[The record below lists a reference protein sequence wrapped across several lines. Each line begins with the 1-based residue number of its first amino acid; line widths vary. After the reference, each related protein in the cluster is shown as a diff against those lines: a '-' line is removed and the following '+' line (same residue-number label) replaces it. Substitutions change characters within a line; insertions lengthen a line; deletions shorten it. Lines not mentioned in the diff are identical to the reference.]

1 MPAKLTQADFLLKS
15 TAAHQGKYDYTQ
27 SVYTNNNAKI
37 TIICPDHGP
46 FEQRASNHMLGVG
59 CPKCKAKG
67 TAARHT
73 GDAASFITKAKQVHG
88 DTYDYSEVKYSRS
101 NQKVEIRCP
110 IHGSFWQKPNAHI
123 SNQAGCPK
131 CAGKSMTTAEFI
143 KKAQV
148 THGDLYGYGNT
159 EYALIK
165 EPVTVTCKLH
175 GDFQQ
180 TAEGHLAGH
189 GCRQCW
195 AESYSST
202 GEREIGEFVESL
214 GFTIQRNNRDAL
226 NGIEVDVFVPKA
238 NLGIEYN
245 GCYWHSDKVEKNKR
259 KHEFKHAVAATYGV
273 RMMTVWDYDWLHR
286 PAIVKRQIMHAL
298 GVSEEIRISARAC
311 VMAEITANE
320 ASTIYNEHHIQGTS
334 RGGIVHL
341 GLLHLGQLVAAMT
354 FSQGGSR
361 RGMTNKGEW
370 ELARYATAAI
380 VRGGASRLF
389 AEFVRTQA
397 PSTVWS
403 FSDKQHFDGG
413 IYKMLGFINDGELS
427 ADYRIVHPYTMQT
440 WHKSLWQ
447 RKSIQKRLIEIGS
460 NETFDHRTDTRTEHQ
475 MQDAAKV
482 LRVWDAGKV
491 RWKWSKTEAQPVYNK
506 PGS

>member
-15 TAAHQGKYDYTQ
+15 TAVHQGKFDYTQ
-27 SVYTNNNAKI
+27 SIYTNNNAKI
-37 TIICPDHGP
+37 TIICREHGP
-46 FEQRASNHMLGVG
+46 FQQRASNHMLGIG
-59 CPKCKAKG
+59 CPRCKAEK
-67 TAARHT
+67 TSARHKDDT
-73 GDAASFITKAKQVHG
+73 ASFVAKAKSIHG
-88 DTYDYSEVKYSRS
+88 DSYDYSAVIYKRS
-101 NQKVEIRCP
+101 NQKVEIKCR
-110 IHGSFWQKPNAHI
+110 IHGPFWQLPNAHLFH
-123 SNQAGCPK
+123 QAGCPK

-143 KKAQV
+143 EKAKI

-165 EPVTVTCKLH
+165 EPVTVTCKIH

-180 TAEGHLAGH
+180 TAEGHLAGR

-214 GFTIQRNNRDAL
+214 GFTIQRNTREAL
-226 NGIEVDVFVPKA
+226 KNGLEVDVFIPEA

-259 KHEFKHAVAATYGV
+259 KHEFKHASATTHGV
-273 RMMTVWDYDWLHR
+273 RLLTVWDYDWLHR
-286 PAIVKRQIMHAL
+286 PAIIKRHIRRAL
-298 GVSEEIRISARAC
+298 GVDQGERISARQCAIT
-311 VMAEITANE
+311 AITANE
-320 ASTIYNEHHIQGTS
+320 ANALYEANHIQGAS
-334 RGGIVHL
+334 RGGVVHL
-341 GLLHLGQLVAAMT
+341 GLQYAGEIVAAMT

-361 RGMTNKGEW
+361 RGIINEGEW
-370 ELARYATAAI
+370 ELSRYATSAI

-389 AEFVRTQA
+389 AEFVRESS
-397 PSTVWS
+397 PDVIWS
-403 FSDKQHFDGG
+403 FSDKQHFSGG
-413 IYKMLGFINDGELS
+413 IYKTLGFTNDGELPS
-427 ADYRIVHPYTMQT
+427 DYRIVHPYTMQT

-447 RKSIQKRLIEIGS
+447 RKSIQKRLTELGS
-460 NETFDHRTDTRTEHQ
+460 TETFDHRTDERTEHQ

-482 LRVWDAGKV
+482 LRVWDAGKI
-491 RWKWSKTEAQPVYNK
+491 RWKWQTEARPVTSK